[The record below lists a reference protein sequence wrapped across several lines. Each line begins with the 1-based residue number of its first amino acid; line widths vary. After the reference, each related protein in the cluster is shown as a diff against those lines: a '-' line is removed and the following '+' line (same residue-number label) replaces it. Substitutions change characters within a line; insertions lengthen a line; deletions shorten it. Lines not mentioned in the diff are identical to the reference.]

1 MERVGAFT
9 SGWKKRIHFG
19 MGNREKYSGIIQN
32 IEFRLEAKKNFV
44 GNRSRVYVV
53 FFKWMKNTEKKE
65 TLVDNNK
72 VD

>member
-1 MERVGAFT
+1 
-9 SGWKKRIHFG
+9 